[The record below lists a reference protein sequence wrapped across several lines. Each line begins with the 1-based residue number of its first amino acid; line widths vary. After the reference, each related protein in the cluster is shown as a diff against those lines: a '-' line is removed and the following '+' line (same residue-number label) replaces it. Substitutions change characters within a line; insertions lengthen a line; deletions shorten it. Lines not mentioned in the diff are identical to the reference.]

1 ELGREELSSQVEQ
14 VAESFVKSLEEL
26 AAFRSALR
34 ERYERE
40 LLDLVF
46 AVARR
51 ILHHELAD
59 HPERWVD
66 LIRAGVERL
75 VERDEIVVRV
85 PARLAA
91 YLREQLSSL
100 RSALDGVKGVELV
113 EDPALATHGCVIESR
128 FGEADVGVETQLKN
142 VTEALTAGAGGAAR
156 TGRARR
162 GRCARRPATRAASPA
177 PAASWR
183 HSIRCVSAAA
193 SPTSSGSSSRPPG
206 PGLRWA
212 RSAA

>member
-1 ELGREELSSQVEQ
+1 
-14 VAESFVKSLEEL
+14 
-26 AAFRSALR
+26 
-34 ERYERE
+34 
-40 LLDLVF
+40 
-46 AVARR
+46 
-51 ILHHELAD
+51 
-59 HPERWVD
+59 
-66 LIRAGVERL
+66 IRAGVDRL
-75 VERDEIVVRV
+75 VERDQIVVRV

-113 EDPALATHGCVIESR
+113 EDPALTTHGCVIESR
-128 FGEADVGVETQLKN
+128 FGEADVGGEAQLKDRP
-142 VTEALTAGAGGAAR
+142 AARTAGAEARAAGSGERGG
-156 TGRARR
+156 TVGPC
-162 GRCARRPATRAASPA
+162 GVRCSGRPATRSPSTA